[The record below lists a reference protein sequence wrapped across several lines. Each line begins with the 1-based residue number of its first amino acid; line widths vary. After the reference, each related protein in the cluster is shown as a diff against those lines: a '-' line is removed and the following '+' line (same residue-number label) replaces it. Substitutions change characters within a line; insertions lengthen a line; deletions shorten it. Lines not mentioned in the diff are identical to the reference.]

1 MNGAALRLQITSR
14 SSANLPP
21 STLLLAHSSAPEKV
35 SIIRAPA
42 SCAPLLRSPRKPQST
57 ADSTTLKAEL
67 KAAQDPLAGDLRSR
81 IVSPS
86 VSGEPIYELPLYYPW
101 SLKLARTDRQ

>member
-1 MNGAALRLQITSR
+1 MNGAALRLQITSN

-21 STLLLAHSSAPEKV
+21 FNFAVSTFFSAEKV

-42 SCAPLLRSPRKPQST
+42 SCALLLRSPRKPQST

-67 KAAQDPLAGDLRSR
+67 KAAQDPLAGDLHSR
-81 IVSPS
+81 IASPS
-86 VSGEPIYELPLYYPW
+86 VSGEPIYELPFYYPW